1 MGEFGLS
8 YDEFLDLTPW
18 QWALLCE
25 GKRKQE
31 QRRMLYI
38 RDCIAWQ
45 TAHLM
50 NATGNF
56 KKPVTVE
63 MLLDTKSADET
74 KPEGID
80 FNEVSKWVKQ

>member
-1 MGEFGLS
+1 
-8 YDEFLDLTPW
+8 
-18 QWALLCE
+18 
-25 GKRKQE
+25 
-31 QRRMLYI
+31 MLYI